1 MDRSHDSA
9 AIQPGVSSTVNR
21 WISLAV
27 FAAIMAV
34 VATTGGSFRP
44 GPWYSALAKPS
55 WTPPPWLFGPV
66 WTVLY
71 VLIAVA
77 GWRVWQAAPAP
88 GHDARRM
95 VALALWG
102 VQACLN
108 MAWSWL
114 MFGLN
119 RIDLAAADIAALWL
133 AIAGFILAA
142 APVSRPAAW
151 LFAPYLAWVSFAAA
165 LNFAVLWLNR

>member
-1 MDRSHDSA
+1 M
-9 AIQPGVSSTVNR
+9 NR

-44 GPWYSALAKPS
+44 GSWYMALAKPS

-77 GWRVWQAAPAP
+77 GWRVWQASPHP
-88 GHDARRM
+88 GLEGRRT

-102 VQACLN
+102 VQAALN

-119 RIDLAAADIAALWL
+119 RIDLAAADIVALWL
-133 AIAGFILAA
+133 AIAGFIAAA
-142 APVSRPAAW
+142 APVSRAAAW

>member
-1 MDRSHDSA
+1 MR
-9 AIQPGVSSTVNR
+9 R
-21 WISLAV
+21 WIPLAV
-27 FAAIMAV
+27 FAAIMAA
-34 VATTGGSFRP
+34 VAAVGGSLRP
-44 GPWYSALAKPS
+44 GAWYATLSKPS

-77 GWRVWQAAPAP
+77 GWRVWRADPAP
-88 GHDARRM
+88 GRDAWRAA
-95 VALALWG
+95 ALILWG
-102 VQACLN
+102 VQAVLN

-119 RIDLAAADIAALWL
+119 RIDLAAADIVALWI
-133 AIAGFILAA
+133 AIAGFTAAA

-151 LFAPYLAWVSFAAA
+151 LFAPYLTWVSFAAA